1 MRAPRGVRSDNG
13 TVVVVDVSIASV
25 VNVGVVVVVVAALL
39 VEVKIGESNPVVAI
53 PAVPSPPSE
62 GGNDDDDDAADEGLR
77 LIIPLPPSADERPTI
92 YSLSINSLPR
102 GVGGTGKKK
111 IFF

>member
-53 PAVPSPPSE
+53 SAVPSPPSE
-62 GGNDDDDDAADEGLR
+62 GGKDDDDDDDDAADEGLG
-77 LIIPLPPSADERPTI
+77 LIVPSSSSSADERPTI
-92 YSLSINSLPR
+92 YSLSIYSLSTKGCR
-102 GVGGTGKKK
+102 WHR
-111 IFF
+111 